1 MTNED
6 HELLSNL
13 NIILR
18 NIINQDDNFQNRII
32 SILKYVA
39 QSYNSH
45 PKYILCKKRQTKL
58 TSYERFLYRSGS
70 CGTRSHFSQII
81 LNHYGVHSHRIG
93 IQNFLGIGRGN
104 HTCIE
109 VSINGKLCFFDVTY
123 GGYFIKDNIILSFSE
138 IIENSN
144 NLSTYLNVF
153 DIHNNKGSLK
163 NNNNYGYDMIDAIE
177 YNKRLTVDSIDA
189 RERMLTLFTEQNLK
203 NRYLTWYYSSV
214 APLKS
219 YIPIYDRP
227 KIYNYDINK
236 SMTNNNSLSLGN
248 LDNRNSDMIRIYRN
262 NEMLFFGLHELGVKY
277 CPIYLNFNIDFTGLP
292 DTIIF
297 TFHIF
302 RNYLRDR
309 KLLIDTD
316 FILLTN
322 NYLDKGAK
330 NFEIK
335 LKKNTNNT
343 GFLKIYSDF
352 TDVRRYIKID
362 SINIKFI

>member
-1 MTNED
+1 
-6 HELLSNL
+6 
-13 NIILR
+13 
-18 NIINQDDNFQNRII
+18 
-32 SILKYVA
+32 
-39 QSYNSH
+39 
-45 PKYILCKKRQTKL
+45 
-58 TSYERFLYRSGS
+58 
-70 CGTRSHFSQII
+70 
-81 LNHYGVHSHRIG
+81 
-93 IQNFLGIGRGN
+93 
-104 HTCIE
+104 
-109 VSINGKLCFFDVTY
+109 
-123 GGYFIKDNIILSFSE
+123 
-138 IIENSN
+138 
-144 NLSTYLNVF
+144 
-153 DIHNNKGSLK
+153 
-163 NNNNYGYDMIDAIE
+163 
-177 YNKRLTVDSIDA
+177 
-189 RERMLTLFTEQNLK
+189 
-203 NRYLTWYYSSV
+203 
-214 APLKS
+214 
-219 YIPIYDRP
+219 
-227 KIYNYDINK
+227 
-236 SMTNNNSLSLGN
+236 MTNNNSLSLGN